1 MDDGAPI
8 TKCGNNIHC
17 QSQHPASSVAGRA
30 NRQCESVGNIM
41 SQLYG
46 YGSYGGF
53 GYDPSHGPPDDRD
66 PLVQAVQRGTSL
78 AQVQGRLAQAAQGG
92 IPHRHTLRT
101 AAKRWIEVVED
112 TASGCSETYHSDKKV
127 RPSKRQKR
135 TTQEPSKHRQARK
148 AKPPPF
154 PAEHFM
160 EQIRE
165 LVGQRYSL
173 LVVDRAPFEEVDVEK
188 LGESGGVDKLQA
200 LHGRLQRAFS
210 SSLDRAQK
218 DARQSTRDISS
229 YFQKLSVGAN

>member
-1 MDDGAPI
+1 MDDGAHI

-30 NRQCESVGNIM
+30 NGQCERVGNIM

-53 GYDPSHGPPDDRD
+53 GYDTSHGPPDDRD

-78 AQVQGRLAQAAQGG
+78 TQVQGRLAQAAQGG
-92 IPHRHTLRT
+92 IQYRHTGRT
-101 AAKRWIEVVED
+101 ASKRWIEVVED
-112 TASGCSETYHSDKKV
+112 TASGCSEYCKL

-135 TTQEPSKHRQARK
+135 TTQEPSKQRQARK
-148 AKPPPF
+148 AKPPPL
-154 PAEHFM
+154 PAEHYV
-160 EQIRE
+160 EQIRD
-165 LVGQRYSL
+165 LVEQRYSL

-188 LGESGGVDKLQA
+188 LGESGGVAKLQA
-200 LHGRLQRAFS
+200 LHDRLRKVFS
-210 SSLDRAQK
+210 SSRDRARK